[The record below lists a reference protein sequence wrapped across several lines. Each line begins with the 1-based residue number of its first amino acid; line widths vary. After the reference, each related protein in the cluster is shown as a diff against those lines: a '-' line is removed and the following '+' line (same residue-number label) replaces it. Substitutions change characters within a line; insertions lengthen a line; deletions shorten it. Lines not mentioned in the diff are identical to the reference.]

1 MIASARGRL
10 ASRRIAVADVMLPRG
25 AFQAVQTV
33 KSMTDGGGDAEL
45 QAARD
50 EGDHQHQLCNII
62 SRDEA
67 KALELKRYFTGK
79 PCRHGHI
86 AERNVRSGRCLE
98 CFREYQQ
105 EYQHARRAAN
115 LEKVRER
122 EREAAR
128 KHRTVD
134 PEGYR
139 SQQAAWRAAN
149 KEKTSRTSTR
159 FAASKLPG
167 GPRTRTGD
175 RQRGSHNRHDERGV
189 ASAALAPQGGPSE
202 GSRLRRPGS

>member
-1 MIASARGRL
+1 MTWDRL
-10 ASRRIAVADVMLPRG
+10 ASLRIAVAAVMLPRG
-25 AFQAVQTV
+25 AFQTVQTV

-67 KALELKRYFTGK
+67 KALDLKRYFTGK

-149 KEKTSRTSTR
+149 KEKIAAYKRQWYLKNKRKVRSQQAAWRAANKNRRSPTR
-159 FAASKLPG
+159 QP
-167 GPRTRTGD
+167 
-175 RQRGSHNRHDERGV
+175 
-189 ASAALAPQGGPSE
+189 
-202 GSRLRRPGS
+202 